1 MPDVTV
7 SSVNASSNAWAT
19 QGGNDLAGLTPDGL
33 LAYCNAQLNDMD
45 GQINGYMNGQ
55 KAALRDR
62 TAVQSAEEVFK
73 KFGTKGP
80 QNQDQWDECE
90 HALDRAANSLPADD
104 PNRQALIDYKANL
117 EQQYCRDISRN
128 PHYPGDGEWQ
138 ANTEALDNMASGIK
152 SGAEIE
158 MIKLQSLVSQRATV
172 VQLTTNMMSKMDQSL
187 ENVASKI

>member
-1 MPDVTV
+1 MPDATV
-7 SSVNASSNAWAT
+7 SSVNASSNAWAA
-19 QGGNDLAGLTPDGL
+19 QGGSDLSGLTPDGL

-55 KAALRDR
+55 KTALRDR
-62 TAVQSAEEVFK
+62 TAVQNAEEVFK
-73 KFGTKGP
+73 KFGAKGP

-90 HALDRAANSLPADD
+90 HALDQAANSLPADD
-104 PNRQALIDYKANL
+104 PNRQALIDYKAKL
-117 EQQYCRDISRN
+117 EQQYCNDISPN

-138 ANTEALDNMASGIK
+138 GNTEALDNMASGIK